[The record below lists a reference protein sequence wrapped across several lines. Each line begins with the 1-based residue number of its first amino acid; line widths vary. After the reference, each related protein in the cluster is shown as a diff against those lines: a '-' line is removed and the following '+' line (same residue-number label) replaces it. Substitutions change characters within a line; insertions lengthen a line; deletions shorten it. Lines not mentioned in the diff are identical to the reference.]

1 MKKVLYTLMCLLAVL
16 AANLGL
22 SAQEISITLNPG
34 WNWIC
39 YPNATVMSINE
50 AFDEFVPNEGDIVK
64 SQMTSTTYRNG
75 YWRGSLSQFIP
86 GGGYLYYSTRNETT
100 SFTFAQPYDTI
111 LTTIAPT
118 DITAVNAIGGGMVM
132 LPEGAH
138 IFQYGLCW
146 DSIPTPD
153 INDTHT
159 SFFNIDTTDFIS
171 GIDGL
176 IPSTTYYLR
185 AYIVWD
191 NGLYYGNEVSF
202 TTESADSGNV
212 PTGAINGLF
221 SVSATEQVF
230 FSKGN
235 LQYIGS
241 ASTPY
246 WKFAENQW
254 DYLGS
259 TTGQNSTNQSVD
271 RDLFGWG
278 TSGYNHGATYYQ
290 PWNTST
296 ANSGYY
302 AYGQHTNNLYDQTG
316 KADWGYNPI
325 SNGGNQ
331 TNQWRTLTTKEW
343 AYLLNTRT
351 TPSGIRYAKAKVNN
365 VNGLILVPDY
375 WSTIYYILNNTNSNA
390 ASFNSNVISESQWRV
405 LEQRGAVFLPA
416 VGYREGTTLYN
427 SGSIGY
433 YWSSSYDS
441 TMARVMRFNDSSLG
455 AQLTQYRGY
464 GCVVR
469 LVCPA
474 E

>member
-1 MKKVLYTLMCLLAVL
+1 
-16 AANLGL
+16 
-22 SAQEISITLNPG
+22 
-34 WNWIC
+34 
-39 YPNATVMSINE
+39 
-50 AFDEFVPNEGDIVK
+50 
-64 SQMTSTTYRNG
+64 
-75 YWRGSLSQFIP
+75 
-86 GGGYLYYSTRNETT
+86 
-100 SFTFAQPYDTI
+100 
-111 LTTIAPT
+111 
-118 DITAVNAIGGGMVM
+118 
-132 LPEGAH
+132 
-138 IFQYGLCW
+138 
-146 DSIPTPD
+146 
-153 INDTHT
+153 
-159 SFFNIDTTDFIS
+159 
-171 GIDGL
+171 
-176 IPSTTYYLR
+176 
-185 AYIVWD
+185 
-191 NGLYYGNEVSF
+191 LYYGNEVSF

-278 TSGYNHGATYYQ
+278 TSGYNHGATYYH

-375 WSTIYYILNNTNSNA
+375 WSTIYYILNNTNSNT